1 MSGLDMMMENAMKLL
16 VARIPQANIEKLAN
30 VAQIAIEL
38 DGKLSGLIAE
48 VDALKT
54 GQAELK
60 TLLIALVQTLQQKGF
75 SDGQLGQRSTEGH
88 VNGV

>member
-38 DGKLSGLIAE
+38 DGKLSGLISDVE
-48 VDALKT
+48 TLKT

-60 TLLIALVQTLQQKGF
+60 TLLIALIETLQQKGT
-75 SDGQLGQRSTEGH
+75 SDGQYGQRNDH
-88 VNGV
+88 ANGV